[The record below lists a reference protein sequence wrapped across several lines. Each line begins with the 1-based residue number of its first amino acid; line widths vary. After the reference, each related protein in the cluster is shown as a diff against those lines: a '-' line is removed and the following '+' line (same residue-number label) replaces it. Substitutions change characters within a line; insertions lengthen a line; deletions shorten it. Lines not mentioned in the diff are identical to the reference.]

1 MFHRRPHGLNT
12 LIGEAGDSL
21 AKLNALD
28 GFSRSILVGIVP
40 LLALEAL
47 GSKQAVTLAY
57 LLGSIMTL
65 VITLNFATLER
76 LLQRRW
82 VVTLGGGFSI
92 VAALILYL
100 GDGLEFAVGIGLRSA
115 AASLF
120 SVCLSLYIMDY
131 IGKQALTRIESR
143 RMVYNGAAWLIGPSL
158 GIWLWNNSAP
168 WTPFLAAALGACA
181 MLAYF
186 WRLRLGPNKIVR
198 KANRLSANPLKVIP
212 RYFKQPALCIA
223 YLITLSRSMFWVAL
237 FVYGPIYAVE
247 ADLPN
252 WVAGGL
258 LSVASGLL
266 FFSPLCRSL
275 ADKFGSRAIIIAGQ
289 LIAGLSVSM
298 LFLVGEAQPIGL
310 VFWVVAAVGA
320 AMLDVLGNIP
330 FMRLVKARERTEMTM
345 IFSTWR
351 EGSELMTPLVAAVI
365 LTVAPFH
372 VFYLFLGGLLVVAAF
387 ASTYLPRRL

>member
-1 MFHRRPHGLNT
+1 MNT
-12 LIGEAGDSL
+12 LIGEAGNSL

-28 GFSRSILVGIVP
+28 GFSRAVLVGVVP

-65 VITLNFATLER
+65 MITLNFAALER

-82 VVTLGGGFSI
+82 VVTLGGGFLI
-92 VAALILYL
+92 AAAFILYL
-100 GDGLEFAVGIGLRSA
+100 GSGLEFAVGIGLRSA

-131 IGKQALTRIESR
+131 IGKKALTRIESR

-168 WTPFLAAALGACA
+168 WTPFFAAALGACA

-198 KANRLSANPLKVIP
+198 KVTRPSVNPLKIIP
-212 RYFKQPALCIA
+212 RYFKQPALRIA
-223 YLITLSRSMFWVAL
+223 YLITLSRAMFWVSL
-237 FVYGPIYAVE
+237 FIYGPIYAVE
-247 ADLPN
+247 AGLPN

-258 LSVASGLL
+258 LSLASALL
-266 FFSPLCRSL
+266 FFSPMYRSWS
-275 ADKFGSRAIIIAGQ
+275 DKFGSRAIIIAGQ

-298 LFLVGEAQPIGL
+298 LFLIGEARPIGL
-310 VFWVVAAVGA
+310 AFWMAAAFGA

-351 EGSELMTPLVAAVI
+351 EGAELVTPLAAALI

-372 VFYLFLGGLLVVAAF
+372 AFYLFLGGLLLVAAVV
-387 ASTYLPRRL
+387 STYLPRRL